1 MMRPMLRPVLRRWML
16 ATVVGV
22 AVSLGSAPPVLA
34 HVLKVFAEVNGDL
47 IVGQGYFS
55 GGSFPTNLAVDIYGP
70 GRQKI
75 GQVITDAQGKFSF
88 KPTKRQN
95 HTFVIDAGEGHRA
108 EWTVRSDELPA
119 SLPAR

>member
-1 MMRPMLRPVLRRWML
+1 MMRPMVRPMVRQFVL
-16 ATVVGV
+16 AIVVGV
-22 AVSLGSAPPVLA
+22 AVILGAAPPALA
-34 HVLKVFAEVNGDL
+34 HVLKVFAEVTGDM

-55 GGSFPTNLAVDIYGP
+55 GGSFPANQTVDIFGP

-75 GQVITDAQGKFSF
+75 GQITTDAQGKFRF
-88 KPTKRQN
+88 KPTRRQN

-108 EWTVRSDELPA
+108 EWTVESDELPA